1 MEEKDEIIEPEI
13 YEVSPDMKLQKR
25 NAVMENALIE
35 ARYSLTVEEQRLVLT
50 TIAMLDNVETAP
62 SGFPTLK
69 IPKKL
74 IIEATGLHEKDYKVI
89 RNSLEKLMSR
99 VITIETDKGFE
110 LYQWFAKAK
119 YNKGDEYIEVQ
130 FHPDLKPYLLELK
143 KRFTKIPLKNVL
155 QLRSKYA
162 IRLYELLKRY
172 EDTGFRTDYL
182 PELRKKLGVEDNE
195 YPRFFDFERYVL
207 KPAVKEI
214 NKKTDLE
221 VSYTKKKT
229 GRRITHIEFKFK
241 SKNAKQGDITQT
253 TKSLPQSVDIQGQ
266 KQVKNNQPDL
276 WTTVLKV
283 LEYSFEADPE
293 DVDLLKEYVYAVY
306 KTDEKPKRMILKTD
320 IVIEKG
326 KEKLRKLLKKHW
338 SNIKKIVE
346 IETAGNYIP
355 KLHKSFMEKGEDMPV

>member
-1 MEEKDEIIEPEI
+1 MKDDEILEPEI
-13 YEVSPDMKLQKR
+13 CEVSPDMKLQKH

-62 SGFPTLK
+62 SGFPMLK
-69 IPKKL
+69 IQKKL
-74 IIEATGLHEKDYKVI
+74 IIETTGLHEKDYKVI
-89 RNSLEKLMSR
+89 EKSLERLMSR
-99 VITIETDKGFE
+99 VIKIKTDKGFE

-119 YNKGDEYIEVQ
+119 YNKGDEHIEVQ

-143 KRFTKIPLKNVL
+143 KRFTKIPLKQVL

-182 PELRKKLGVEDNE
+182 QDLRKKLGVEEKE
-195 YPRFFDFERYVL
+195 YPRFEAFERKVL
-207 KPAVKEI
+207 KTAINEI
-214 NKKTDLE
+214 NEKTDLE
-221 VSYTKKKT
+221 VSYTKKRT
-229 GRRITHIEFKFK
+229 GRKISHIEFKIK
-241 SKNAKQGDITQT
+241 PKNAKIGDT
-253 TKSLPQSVDIQGQ
+253 TETKKPPSQSVDTQGQ
-266 KQVKNNQPDL
+266 KKAKNNQPDL
-276 WTTVLKV
+276 WDTVLRI

-293 DVDLLKEYVYAVY
+293 DVDLLKEYVYPVY
-306 KTDEKPKRMILKTD
+306 KTDEKPKRMVLKTD
-320 IVIEKG
+320 IVVEKG
-326 KEKLRKLLKKHW
+326 KEKLRYLLKKHW

-355 KLHKSFMEKGEDMPV
+355 KLHQSFMEKGEDLPV

>member
-1 MEEKDEIIEPEI
+1 MGKKDEVIEPEV
-13 YEVSPDMKLQKR
+13 YEVSPEMKLKKH

-62 SGFPTLK
+62 SGFPMLK

-119 YNKGDEYIEVQ
+119 YNKGDEFIEVQ

-143 KRFTKIPLKNVL
+143 KRFTKIPLKQVL

-195 YPRFFDFERYVL
+195 YTRFFDFEKRVL
-207 KPAVKEI
+207 KPAIEEI
-214 NKKTDLE
+214 NEKTDLQ
-221 VSYTKKKT
+221 VSYIKKKT
-229 GRRITHIEFKFK
+229 GRRITHIEFEFK
-241 SKNAKQGDITQT
+241 SKNAKQGDTTQT
-253 TKSLPQSVDIQGQ
+253 TKTPSQSIDTQGQ
-266 KQVKNNQPDL
+266 KQLKNNQPDL
-276 WTTVLKV
+276 WETVIKILD
-283 LEYSFEADPE
+283 LEE
-293 DVDLLKEYVYAVY
+293 DEYDILSGYTYAKY
-306 KTDEKPKRMILKTD
+306 KTDVEPKIMAITTDVAIKKAKKEILKILSKYWKD
-320 IVIEKG
+320 IQ
-326 KEKLRKLLKKHW
+326 R
-338 SNIKKIVE
+338 IVK
-346 IETAGNYIP
+346 IETNGKYVP
-355 KLHKSFMEKGEDMPV
+355 KVHKDLSR

>member
-1 MEEKDEIIEPEI
+1 MEEKDEIIEPEVF
-13 YEVSPDMKLQKR
+13 EVSPDMKLQKR

-62 SGFPTLK
+62 NGFPMLK

-89 RNSLEKLMSR
+89 KKSLERLMSR

-119 YNKGDEYIEVQ
+119 YNKGDEHIEVQ

-143 KRFTKIPLKNVL
+143 KRFTKIPLKQVL

-182 PELRKKLGVEDNE
+182 QDLRKKLGVEEKE
-195 YPRFFDFERYVL
+195 YPRFEAFERKVL
-207 KPAVKEI
+207 KTAINEI
-214 NKKTDLE
+214 NEKTDLE
-221 VSYTKKKT
+221 VSYTKKRT
-229 GRRITHIEFKFK
+229 GRKISHIEFKIK
-241 SKNAKQGDITQT
+241 PKNAKIGDT
-253 TKSLPQSVDIQGQ
+253 TETKKPPSQSIDTQGQ
-266 KQVKNNQPDL
+266 KQAKNNQPDL
-276 WTTVLKV
+276 WDTVLRILDLEEDEYGILTGYTYAKYKTDTEPKV
-283 LEYSFEADPE
+283 MVICTDIVMEKGKKIILGILKKYWE
-293 DVDLLKEYVYAVY
+293 DIKRIVKVETNGNYVPKVHKDLLK
-306 KTDEKPKRMILKTD
+306 
-320 IVIEKG
+320 
-326 KEKLRKLLKKHW
+326 
-338 SNIKKIVE
+338 
-346 IETAGNYIP
+346 
-355 KLHKSFMEKGEDMPV
+355 KGEDMPV